1 MLTRALSRTC
11 DLRDFPSCDS
21 AAMWQQC
28 LAVEA
33 WARWITMQHLRTRTG
48 SLVFNYNG
56 GPFEAPGPTAVYRY
70 RGQVYASDDEPQPP
84 VPAVFGLGVV
94 DHIAAPVSFLTR
106 AAGLLGPQGLLV
118 LTFAYW
124 DAEGPDTAKG
134 HRQRCR
140 IYSAHSYLRLI
151 RDARR
156 VGLTTW
162 GGIDWTYH
170 GNVLDDHSLAS
181 LVLLK
186 TGERNGDRDRQP
198 AASGAGDRGPDGA
211 D

>member
-11 DLRDFPSCDS
+11 DLRDFPACHS

-33 WARWITMQHLRTRTG
+33 WARWITMQHLRTRDG
-48 SLVFNYNG
+48 SLVVNYDG
-56 GPFEAPGPTAVYRY
+56 APFEAPGPTAVYRY
-70 RGQVYASDDEPQPP
+70 RGQVYSDDGELQPP
-84 VPAVFGLGVV
+84 VPAVFGLSVL
-94 DHIAAPVSFLTR
+94 DRIAAPVSFLTQ

-118 LTFAYW
+118 LTFSYW
-124 DAEGPDTAKG
+124 DAEGPDTARG
-134 HRQRCR
+134 HQERCR
-140 IYSAHSYLRLI
+140 IYSAHSYMRLI

-181 LVLLK
+181 LVLIK
-186 TGERNGDRDRQP
+186 GGRNGGDRDRDAP
-198 AASGAGDRGPDGA
+198 ADGA
-211 D
+211 AGSSGGGAD